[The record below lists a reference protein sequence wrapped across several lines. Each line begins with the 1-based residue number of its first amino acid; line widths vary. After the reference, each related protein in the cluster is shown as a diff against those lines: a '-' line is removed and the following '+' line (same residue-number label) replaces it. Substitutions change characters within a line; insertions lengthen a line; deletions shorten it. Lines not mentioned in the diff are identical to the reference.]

1 MVESTHFKN
10 EPWDITLK
18 EKGEFKKIDYMLAID
33 SDVVSLPYDEAR
45 ERMKERSE
53 MLKIFGEA

>member
-1 MVESTHFKN
+1 
-10 EPWDITLK
+10 
-18 EKGEFKKIDYMLAID
+18 MLAID

-45 ERMKERSE
+45 ERMKERAE